1 MNYQGAKDAE
11 VSAGDRRSECDCG
24 IASRD
29 FPRGTGSFAADAF
42 IDACICKQRNTMNLI
57 SEFGMRFSAKLLPLL
72 AYLAFAVGVIGANPF
87 AGETVGPFD
96 LLVAQAGWTVQGEPV
111 QVRHVERSDVI
122 DGLLPRWIQQ
132 RGKIREGHLSTW
144 DPLPAGG
151 QPGIQDLANAELTP
165 AFAIFAISPNAA
177 FGFYLATLFNLSMAG
192 WGAHLWLRRRAALLP
207 AVFGAVTIM
216 LCGFHAAWLYWP
228 HTLTSIWICW
238 LLWAIDRWW
247 QTPSYGRFASMV
259 GFSALLLLGGFP
271 FVILLSAGAAIL
283 YLLCLWITDK
293 QPRALMRIGGFGLAW
308 SAAMLLCAIPLIS
321 FLSWFVGFDVSY
333 RTGGSPLHLP
343 GGARF
348 LLPHFAKLMPHVES
362 TMYVGLLGLA
372 FAMLAFGFILWRR
385 AKVGIL
391 GLYSLLLG
399 AVGATLVFE
408 IIPAAYLS
416 WVPGLAHNPWSRS
429 IIVLDIALAVASTFC
444 LNGMLKQ
451 MGSKFFARFVLA
463 SLIAYQAVDLA
474 SLFRQFN
481 GPVPASFFYPTNPLL
496 TKVKQNIGPFQSVIA
511 DNNFLIS
518 GTLGAYGIPEW
529 FAHAFKSAKVKS
541 VLEKVI
547 DDPFTSPTA
556 TLVEAESIQLNSPVM
571 AALEVRYAL
580 GDSGIALAGL
590 RPDFGQ
596 GATTVPSLAPLPP
609 MPGREWVQLFN
620 LPSSYHPQA
629 ILVRLATYAKTG
641 LTGEVVMTV
650 YRNGEAKP
658 IASSTIKAS
667 TVVDNQMATF
677 PLPESLILAP
687 GDYRFI
693 FAYQHAGATDR
704 LTAWYTPTPA
714 KNCSLQL
721 GGKAVPGCID
731 LELAMVRSDMGAF
744 VPIASDN
751 GMYLMENTNA
761 PVGPYFLPALDAWP
775 NRESSNV
782 IRMLSRTGSDF
793 KLEYLGSDS
802 GFIVVPM
809 NFSKKDW
816 HVRMNGREISPEWY
830 LGGLPAFSVD
840 APATL
845 EFSYRPRSLR
855 YGTWISLITLLGL
868 LFGWA
873 LTARYCR
880 PTPNV
885 DI

>member
-1 MNYQGAKDAE
+1 MNFI
-11 VSAGDRRSECDCG
+11 SWL
-24 IASRD
+24 
-29 FPRGTGSFAADAF
+29 GT
-42 IDACICKQRNTMNLI
+42 
-57 SEFGMRFSAKLLPLL
+57 RFSVKLLPLL
-72 AYLAFAVGVIGANPF
+72 GYLVFAIGVIGANPF

-111 QVRHVERSDVI
+111 HVRNVERSDVL

-132 RGKIREGHLSTW
+132 REKIREGHLSTW

-177 FGFYLATLFNLSMAG
+177 FGFYLATLFNLAIAG

-207 AVFGAVTIM
+207 AIFGAVTIM
-216 LCGFHAAWLYWP
+216 LCGFHTAWLYWP

-238 LLWAIDRWW
+238 LLWAVDRWW
-247 QTPSYGRFASMV
+247 QAPSYRRFASMV

-271 FVILLSAGAAIL
+271 FVILLSAGASIL
-283 YLLCLWITDK
+283 YLLCLWIADR
-293 QPRALMRIGGFGLAW
+293 QRRALVRIGGFGLAW
-308 SAAMLLCAIPLIS
+308 LAAMMLCAVPLIS
-321 FLSWFVGFDVSY
+321 FLGWFAGFDVSY

-348 LLPHFAKLMPHVES
+348 LLPHFAKLMPRVES

-372 FAMLAFGFILWRR
+372 LAVLAFSFILWRR
-385 AKVGIL
+385 AKVGVL

-408 IIPAAYLS
+408 IIPAAYLT

-429 IIVLDIALAVASTFC
+429 IIILDIALAAASTFC
-444 LNGMLKQ
+444 LNGVLKQ
-451 MGSKFFARFVLA
+451 MGSKLLAQFVLV
-463 SLIAYQAVDLA
+463 SLIAYQAVDLS

-481 GPVPASFFYPTNPLL
+481 GSVPASFFYPTDALL
-496 TKVKQNIGPFQSVIA
+496 TKVKQNIGPFQSVIT

-529 FAHAFKSAKVKS
+529 FAHAFKSAAIKS

-547 DDPFTSPTA
+547 DDPFTSATA
-556 TLVEAESIQLNSPVM
+556 TLVEAESIRLNSPVM
-571 AALEVRYAL
+571 AALGVRYVL
-580 GDSGIALAGL
+580 GDSGIVLDGL

-596 GATTVPSLAPLPP
+596 GAAVPAHKPLPP
-609 MPGREWVQLFN
+609 MPGREWVQSFN
-620 LPSSYHPQA
+620 LVSSYHPQA
-629 ILVRLATYAKTG
+629 MLVRLATYARKD
-641 LTGEVVMTV
+641 LTGEVVMTL
-650 YRNGEAKP
+650 YRNDEAEP
-658 IASSTIKAS
+658 IARSTIEAS
-667 TVVDNQMATF
+667 TVLDNQMATF
-677 PLPESLILAP
+677 PLPKALVLAP
-687 GDYRFI
+687 GDYRFR
-693 FAYQHAGATDR
+693 FAYQHAGSTDR
-704 LTAWYTPTPA
+704 LTAWYTPVPA

-721 GGKAVPGCID
+721 DGKTMPGCID
-731 LELAMVRSDMGAF
+731 LELAMTRSDMGAF
-744 VPIASDN
+744 VPIASES
-751 GMYLMENTNA
+751 GMHLMENTNVPA
-761 PVGPYFLPALDAWP
+761 GPYFLSALDKWP
-775 NRESSNV
+775 NRESSNEV
-782 IRMLSRTGSDF
+782 RLLSWTGSDF
-793 KLEYLGSDS
+793 KLEYLGSAP
-802 GFIVVPM
+802 GFVVVPM
-809 NFSKKDW
+809 NFPKRDW
-816 HVRMNGREISPEWY
+816 HVHVNGREVSPRWY

-873 LTARYCR
+873 LSARQR
-880 PTPNV
+880 RSAPNV